1 MTKQEAAMGFLGF
14 GRRQLT
20 EDDIDEIAEKAAEKA
35 VIKMTEHVYQQ
46 VGKGLINRFFWL
58 VGVVFVGLAAWLHT
72 KGNFDL

>member
-1 MTKQEAAMGFLGF
+1 MGFLGF

-35 VIKMTEHVYQQ
+35 VIKMTEHIYQQ
-46 VGKGLINRFFWL
+46 VGRGLVSRFLWL
-58 VGVVFVGLAAWLHT
+58 VGAVFVGLAAWLHT

>member
-1 MTKQEAAMGFLGF
+1 MGFLGF

-46 VGKGLINRFFWL
+46 VGRGLVSRFLWL
-58 VGVVFVGLAAWLHT
+58 VGAVFVGLAAWLHT
-72 KGNFDL
+72 KGDFHL